1 MAENF
6 FEIQNGSFTA
16 SESNK
21 VNNVNLVIEKQ
32 GEIISLLGPSGIG
45 KTTILRTIAG
55 LQKLSGGKIKLRD
68 RILASEEIHIEPE
81 KRNVAL
87 SFQDNSLFPNYKV
100 IDNISKLKS
109 ETWTS
114 LLDEELEVD
123 FKEDIFD
130 SPQDIRPSLDNKNLN
145 IRESLVIQQGCN
157 HRCTF
162 CIIPFG
168 RGNNRSF
175 DPFYL
180 IDEVE
185 RVVENGVKEIVLTG
199 VDISDYGSD
208 FDHKYNMSNLIL
220 DILDKTKLQ
229 RLRLSS
235 IDCVEVDENFNEV
248 LKDQRVM
255 PHLHLSIQ
263 SGDDMILKR
272 MKRRHNS
279 KDVFQFVDRCKKI
292 RKDISFG
299 ADIIAGFPTET
310 DTMFENTYKLL
321 RDNEISHLHIFP
333 FSPKNNTPAS
343 RMPQVSKSII
353 KKRAKVLRDLG
364 ELILKK
370 VKSKLS
376 LPREILIEELN
387 SGLAIGYDQNYIK
400 HEVPLVGV
408 PVGEVIRI

>member
-1 MAENF
+1 MSRVVNFGCRLNNFEGKKIEELLSNNNENIIVINSCAVTNETERQVRQTIRRIKKESPDKKIVMTGCAAQISPDKYSSMT
-6 FEIQNGSFTA
+6 EI
-16 SESNK
+16 
-21 VNNVNLVIEKQ
+21 
-32 GEIISLLGPSGIG
+32 
-45 KTTILRTIAG
+45 
-55 LQKLSGGKIKLRD
+55 D
-68 RILASEEIHIEPE
+68 
-81 KRNVAL
+81 
-87 SFQDNSLFPNYKV
+87 KV

-109 ETWTS
+109 ETWIS
-114 LLDEELEVD
+114 LSHEESQID

-130 SPQDIRPSLDNKNLN
+130 SPQDIRPSLDTNNLS

-185 RVVENGVKEIVLTG
+185 RVVE
-199 VDISDYGSD
+199 
-208 FDHKYNMSNLIL
+208 
-220 DILDKTKLQ
+220 
-229 RLRLSS
+229 
-235 IDCVEVDENFNEV
+235 
-248 LKDQRVM
+248 M

-279 KDVFQFVDRCKKI
+279 KDGFEFVEHCKKI
-292 RKDISFG
+292 REDVSFG

-310 DTMFENTYKLL
+310 DEMFDNTYRLL
-321 RDNEISHLHIFP
+321 KENEISHLHIFP

-343 RMPQVSKSII
+343 RMPQVSKLII
-353 KKRAKVLRDLG
+353 KKRAKNLRELG

-376 LPREILIEELN
+376 LPREVLIEELN
-387 SGLAIGYDQNYIK
+387 LGLAVGYDQNYIK

-408 PVGEVIRI
+408 PVGEIVRV

>member
-1 MAENF
+1 MSRVVNFGCRLNNFEGKKIEELLSNNNEN
-6 FEIQNGSFTA
+6 II
-16 SESNK
+16 
-21 VNNVNLVIEKQ
+21 VINSCAVTNETERQVRQTIRRIKKENPDKKIVMTGCAAQ
-32 GEIISLLGPSGIG
+32 ISPDKYSSM
-45 KTTILRTIAG
+45 TEV
-55 LQKLSGGKIKLRD
+55 D
-68 RILASEEIHIEPE
+68 
-81 KRNVAL
+81 
-87 SFQDNSLFPNYKV
+87 KV

-109 ETWTS
+109 ETWIS
-114 LLDEELEVD
+114 LSNEESQID

-130 SPQDIRPSLDNKNLN
+130 SPQDIRPSLDTNNLS

-208 FDHKYNMSNLIL
+208 FERRYSMSNLIL
-220 DILDKTKLQ
+220 DILNKTKLQ

-235 IDCVEVDENFNEV
+235 IDCVEIDEQFDEV

-272 MKRRHNS
+272 MKRRHNA
-279 KDVFQFVDRCKKI
+279 KDVFEFVEHCKKI
-292 RKDISFG
+292 REDISFG

-310 DTMFENTYKLL
+310 DEMFDNTYRLL
-321 RDNEISHLHIFP
+321 KENEISHLHIFP

-353 KKRAKVLRDLG
+353 KKRAKNLRELG

-370 VKSKLS
+370 VKSKLF
-376 LPREILIEELN
+376 LPREVLIEELN
-387 SGLAIGYDQNYIK
+387 LGLAVGYDQNY
-400 HEVPLVGV
+400 
-408 PVGEVIRI
+408 

>member
-1 MAENF
+1 MSRVVNFGCRLNNFEGKKIEELLSNNNENIIVINSCAVTN
-6 FEIQNGSFTA
+6 ETERQVRQTIRRIKKENPDKKIVMTGCAAQISPDKYSSM
-16 SESNK
+16 SE
-21 VNNVNLVIEKQ
+21 V
-32 GEIISLLGPSGIG
+32 
-45 KTTILRTIAG
+45 
-55 LQKLSGGKIKLRD
+55 D
-68 RILASEEIHIEPE
+68 
-81 KRNVAL
+81 
-87 SFQDNSLFPNYKV
+87 KV

-109 ETWTS
+109 ETWIS
-114 LLDEELEVD
+114 LSNEESQID

-130 SPQDIRPSLDNKNLN
+130 SPQDIRPSLEINNLST
-145 IRESLVIQQGCN
+145 RESLVIQQGCN

-208 FDHKYNMSNLIL
+208 FEHRYSMSNLIL

-235 IDCVEVDENFNEV
+235 IDCVEIDEQFDEV

-279 KDVFQFVDRCKKI
+279 KDIFEFVEYCKKI
-292 RKDISFG
+292 REDVSFG

-310 DTMFENTYKLL
+310 DEMFDNTYRLL
-321 RDNEISHLHIFP
+321 KENEISHLHIFP

-343 RMPQVSKSII
+343 RMPQVSKLII
-353 KKRAKVLRDLG
+353 KKRAKNLRELG

-376 LPREILIEELN
+376 LPREVLIEELN
-387 SGLAIGYDQNYIK
+387 LGLAVGYDQNYIK
-400 HEVPLVGV
+400 HKVPLVGV
-408 PVGEVIRI
+408 PVGEILRV